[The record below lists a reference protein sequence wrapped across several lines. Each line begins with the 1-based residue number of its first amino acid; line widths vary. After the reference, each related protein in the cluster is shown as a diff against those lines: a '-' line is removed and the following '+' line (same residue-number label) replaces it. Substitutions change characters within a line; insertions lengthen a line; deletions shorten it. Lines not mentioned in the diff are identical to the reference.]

1 MIKVISIN
9 FYRSVLRIAL
19 ISYSNHDG
27 VVKLLK
33 DLHNEGIKVG
43 IIIDELGGVQ
53 FRKPCD
59 IAFRIMQTRWKL
71 PASQMV
77 YVGDNPAKD
86 FQAPQQLGMKS
97 VYFKNRDGLYFDFRQ
112 NHAPLKSL
120 QEILRNS
127 L

>member
-1 MIKVISIN
+1 MMKVISIN

-59 IAFRIMQTRWKL
+59 IVFRIMQTRWKL
-71 PASQMV
+71 PAS
-77 YVGDNPAKD
+77 
-86 FQAPQQLGMKS
+86 
-97 VYFKNRDGLYFDFRQ
+97 
-112 NHAPLKSL
+112 
-120 QEILRNS
+120 
-127 L
+127 